1 MSSTTSNSTP
11 ARRGAT
17 PQPVQ
22 TPAAP
27 ATRRCGTGPD
37 HFLRVLNSEFIK
49 FRTLLSTLILLAST
63 AVVMV
68 GFGALSAWGTGQFAD
83 AAASDPRGGRS
94 HAAQGGDLAVTV
106 PTSGIAFA
114 QLILGSLGVLL
125 MSSEFTTGMA
135 RSTFAA
141 VPQAAPRPSSPS
153 SSWSW
158 SAAFVLTAVSTY
170 VAGLVS
176 VPILDNYGLKLDLG
190 SSQSVKLLLVTSAYV
205 AAVAAIGMAL
215 GTLIRN
221 SAGGIMS
228 LVGLFFVAPIAF
240 QLIPGDFFVEAR
252 KYLPGNT
259 IEPADG
265 RRNTS
270 RRPSKSGRPPWCSAP
285 GCWCRWSWPW
295 SCSRSATSSRNI
307 RLGSTHE

>member
-1 MSSTTSNSTP
+1 MSSTTLDSTP
-11 ARRGAT
+11 SRRGAHSANG
-17 PQPVQ
+17 
-22 TPAAP
+22 AAP
-27 ATRRCGTGPD
+27 GGAGRPAGAGIGPGPT
-37 HFLRVLNSEFIK
+37 FLRVLNSEFIK
-49 FRTLLSTLILLAST
+49 FRTLLSTVILLAST

-83 AAASDPRGGRS
+83 AAGSDPQAAEAI
-94 HAAQGGDLAVTV
+94 AAQGGDLAVTV

-141 VPQAAPRPSSPS
+141 VPKRLPAFIAKLVVVMV
-153 SSWSW
+153 
-158 SAAFVLTAVSTY
+158 SAFLLTALSTY
-170 VAGLVS
+170 AAGLVS

-190 SSQSVKLLLVTSAYV
+190 SSQSVKLLLVNSAYV

-259 IEPADG
+259 ISPLTAVEHLPETLEVWQA
-265 RRNTS
+265 
-270 RRPSKSGRPPWCSAP
+270 ALV
-285 GCWCRWSWPW
+285 
-295 SCSRSATSSRNI
+295 
-307 RLGSTHE
+307 LGAWVLVPVVLAMVLLKKRDV

>member
-1 MSSTTSNSTP
+1 MSTSTYV
-11 ARRGAT
+11 
-17 PQPVQ
+17 QP
-22 TPAAP
+22 
-27 ATRRCGTGPD
+27 GSGSTGPA
-37 HFLRVLNSEFIK
+37 HTAGNARPGPGPSFVRVLNSEFIK

-83 AAASDPRGGRS
+83 AAASDPS
-94 HAAQGGDLAVTV
+94 AAEAMAAQGGDLAVTV

-141 VPQAAPRPSSPS
+141 VPKRIPAFLAKLVVVMVS
-153 SSWSW
+153 
-158 SAAFVLTAVSTY
+158 AFVLTAVSTY
-170 VAGLVS
+170 IAGLVS

-190 SSQSVKLLLVTSAYV
+190 SAQSVKLLLVNSVYV
-205 AAVAAIGMAL
+205 AAVAAIGLAM
-215 GTLIRN
+215 GTLVRN

-240 QLIPGDFFVEAR
+240 QLIPGEFFEEAR

-259 IEPADG
+259 INALTAVEHVPDTLEVWQA
-265 RRNTS
+265 
-270 RRPSKSGRPPWCSAP
+270 ALV
-285 GCWCRWSWPW
+285 
-295 SCSRSATSSRNI
+295 
-307 RLGSTHE
+307 LGAWVVVPLVLAMVLLKKRDV

>member
-1 MSSTTSNSTP
+1 MSSTTLEPS
-11 ARRGAT
+11 RRGAHAGAGG
-17 PQPVQ
+17 V
-22 TPAAP
+22 AA
-27 ATRRCGTGPD
+27 GQKSSTGPGPS
-37 HFLRVLNSEFIK
+37 FFRVLNSEFIK

-63 AVVMV
+63 VLVMV
-68 GFGALSAWGTGQFAD
+68 GFGALSAWGTGQFSEAASRD
-83 AAASDPRGGRS
+83 PQAAAAF
-94 HAAQGGDLAVTV
+94 AAQGGDLAVGV

-141 VPQAAPRPSSPS
+141 VPKRIPAYAAKLLVVMVT
-153 SSWSW
+153 
-158 SAAFVLTAVSTY
+158 AFVLTAASVY
-170 VAGLVS
+170 LAGLVS
-176 VPILDNYGLKLDLG
+176 LPILGNYNLKLDLA
-190 SSQSVKLLLVTSAYV
+190 SSQSVKMMLVNSAYI

-215 GTLIRN
+215 GSLVRN

-259 IEPADG
+259 IDPMIAVQHVPDTLEVWQAALVLGAWVIIPVVLAALVLK
-265 RRNTS
+265 RRDV
-270 RRPSKSGRPPWCSAP
+270 
-285 GCWCRWSWPW
+285 
-295 SCSRSATSSRNI
+295 
-307 RLGSTHE
+307 

>member
-1 MSSTTSNSTP
+1 MSSTTVESTQP
-11 ARRGAT
+11 RDAETRTQRSENGASS
-17 PQPVQ
+17 
-22 TPAAP
+22 
-27 ATRRCGTGPD
+27 GPGPS
-37 HFLRVLNSEFIK
+37 FLRVLNSEFIK
-49 FRTLLSTLILLAST
+49 FRTLLSTLILLGST
-63 AVVMV
+63 VVVMV
-68 GFGALSAWGTGQFAD
+68 GFGALSAWGTGQFSE
-83 AAASDPRGGRS
+83 AAAQDPEAAARI
-94 HAAQGGDLAVTV
+94 AAQGGDLAVSV

-141 VPQAAPRPSSPS
+141 VPKRIPAFAAKLVVV
-153 SSWSW
+153 
-158 SAAFVLTAVSTY
+158 VLTSFVVTAASTLA
-170 VAGLVS
+170 AGLVS
-176 VPILDNYGLKLDLG
+176 VPILDNYGLNLDPG
-190 SSQSVKLLLVTSAYV
+190 SSQSVKLLIVNSIYV

-259 IEPADG
+259 VDPLTAVEHVPDTLEAWQAG
-265 RRNTS
+265 LV
-270 RRPSKSGRPPWCSAP
+270 
-285 GCWCRWSWPW
+285 
-295 SCSRSATSSRNI
+295 
-307 RLGSTHE
+307 LGAWVVIPVLLAAILLKKRDV

>member
-1 MSSTTSNSTP
+1 MSSTTLDSTP
-11 ARRGAT
+11 SRRGAHSANG
-17 PQPVQ
+17 
-22 TPAAP
+22 AAP
-27 ATRRCGTGPD
+27 GGAGGPAGAGIGPGPT
-37 HFLRVLNSEFIK
+37 FLRVLNSEFIK
-49 FRTLLSTLILLAST
+49 FRTLLSTVILLAST

-83 AAASDPRGGRS
+83 AAGSDPQAAEAI
-94 HAAQGGDLAVTV
+94 AAQGGDLAVTV

-141 VPQAAPRPSSPS
+141 VPKRLPALIAKLVVVMV
-153 SSWSW
+153 
-158 SAAFVLTAVSTY
+158 SAFLLTAVSTY
-170 VAGLVS
+170 AAGLVS

-190 SSQSVKLLLVTSAYV
+190 SSQSIKLLLVNSAYV

-259 IEPADG
+259 INPLTAVEHVPETLEA
-265 RRNTS
+265 
-270 RRPSKSGRPPWCSAP
+270 WQA
-285 GCWCRWSWPW
+285 
-295 SCSRSATSSRNI
+295 ALV
-307 RLGSTHE
+307 LGAWVLVPVVLAMVLLKKRDV

>member
-1 MSSTTSNSTP
+1 MSPTTLDSTP
-11 ARRGAT
+11 SRRGAHT
-17 PQPVQ
+17 AYGAASGGAGR
-22 TPAAP
+22 PA
-27 ATRRCGTGPD
+27 GIGPGPT
-37 HFLRVLNSEFIK
+37 FLRVLNSEFIK

-83 AAASDPRGGRS
+83 AAASDPQAAEAM
-94 HAAQGGDLAVTV
+94 AAQGGDLAVTV

-141 VPQAAPRPSSPS
+141 VPKRIPAFIAKLVVVMVS
-153 SSWSW
+153 
-158 SAAFVLTAVSTY
+158 AFVLTAVSTY

-176 VPILDNYGLKLDLG
+176 VPILDNYGLKLDLA
-190 SSQSVKLLLVTSAYV
+190 SSQSAKLLLVNSAYV

-259 IEPADG
+259 INPLTAVEHVPDTLEVWQA
-265 RRNTS
+265 
-270 RRPSKSGRPPWCSAP
+270 ALV
-285 GCWCRWSWPW
+285 
-295 SCSRSATSSRNI
+295 
-307 RLGSTHE
+307 LGAWVLVPVVLAMVLLKKRDV

>member
-1 MSSTTSNSTP
+1 MSTSTVAQPGPRSAGPAHSSN
-11 ARRGAT
+11 ARTAS
-17 PQPVQ
+17 P
-22 TPAAP
+22 
-27 ATRRCGTGPD
+27 GPGPS
-37 HFLRVLNSEFIK
+37 FFRVLNSEFIK
-49 FRTLLSTLILLAST
+49 FRTLLSTLILLAAT

-83 AAASDPRGGRS
+83 AAGSDPQAAEAL
-94 HAAQGGDLAVTV
+94 AAQGGDLAVTV

-141 VPQAAPRPSSPS
+141 VPKRIP
-153 SSWSW
+153 
-158 SAAFVLTAVSTY
+158 AFVAKLAVVMVSAFILTAVSTY
-170 VAGLVS
+170 VAGLVA
-176 VPILDNYGLKLDLG
+176 VPILDNYGLKLDLA
-190 SSQSVKLLLVTSAYV
+190 SSQSIKLLLVNSAYV

-215 GTLIRN
+215 GTLVRN

-259 IEPADG
+259 LTPLTAVEHVPDTLEVWQAG
-265 RRNTS
+265 LVLGAWVVV
-270 RRPSKSGRPPWCSAP
+270 PLAL
-285 GCWCRWSWPW
+285 
-295 SCSRSATSSRNI
+295 ATILLKI
-307 RLGSTHE
+307 RDV

>member
-1 MSSTTSNSTP
+1 MSSTTLDSTP
-11 ARRGAT
+11 SRRGAHSADG
-17 PQPVQ
+17 
-22 TPAAP
+22 AAP
-27 ATRRCGTGPD
+27 GGAGRPAGIGPGPT
-37 HFLRVLNSEFIK
+37 FLRVLNSEFIK
-49 FRTLLSTLILLAST
+49 FRTLLSTVILLAST

-83 AAASDPRGGRS
+83 AAGSDPQAAEAI
-94 HAAQGGDLAVTV
+94 AAQGGDLAVTV

-141 VPQAAPRPSSPS
+141 VPKRLPAFIAKLVVVMV
-153 SSWSW
+153 
-158 SAAFVLTAVSTY
+158 SAFLLTAVSTY
-170 VAGLVS
+170 AAGLVS
-176 VPILDNYGLKLDLG
+176 VPILDNYGLKLDLA
-190 SSQSVKLLLVTSAYV
+190 SSPSVKLLLVNSAYV

-215 GTLIRN
+215 GTIVRN

-259 IEPADG
+259 ISPLTAVEHVPETLEVWQA
-265 RRNTS
+265 
-270 RRPSKSGRPPWCSAP
+270 ALV
-285 GCWCRWSWPW
+285 
-295 SCSRSATSSRNI
+295 
-307 RLGSTHE
+307 LGAWVLVPVVLAMVLLKKRDV

>member
-1 MSSTTSNSTP
+1 MSTTTLDRKSMRNSVGPGP
-11 ARRGAT
+11 AF
-17 PQPVQ
+17 
-22 TPAAP
+22 
-27 ATRRCGTGPD
+27 
-37 HFLRVLNSEFIK
+37 HRVLNSEFIK

-63 AVVMV
+63 ALVMV
-68 GFGALSAWGTGQFAD
+68 GFAALSAWGTGQFAEQAARD
-83 AAASDPRGGRS
+83 PEAAAAI
-94 HAAQGGDLAVTV
+94 AAQGGDIAVTI

-141 VPQAAPRPSSPS
+141 VPKRLSPFLAKLIVVMV
-153 SSWSW
+153 
-158 SAAFVLTAVSTY
+158 SAFLLTAVSTFI
-170 VAGLVS
+170 AGLVS
-176 VPILDNYGLKLDLG
+176 LPIVDYYDLKLDLS
-190 SSQSVKLLLVTSAYV
+190 SSQSVKLLLVNSIYV

-215 GTLIRN
+215 GTIVRN

-259 IEPADG
+259 INPMTAVEHVPDTLEVWQA
-265 RRNTS
+265 
-270 RRPSKSGRPPWCSAP
+270 ALV
-285 GCWCRWSWPW
+285 
-295 SCSRSATSSRNI
+295 
-307 RLGSTHE
+307 LGAWVVVPVALAMVLLKKRDV

>member
-1 MSSTTSNSTP
+1 MSSTTLDSTP
-11 ARRGAT
+11 SRRGAHAANGADSGGAGR
-17 PQPVQ
+17 
-22 TPAAP
+22 PAGA
-27 ATRRCGTGPD
+27 GIGPGPT
-37 HFLRVLNSEFIK
+37 FLRVLNSEFIK

-83 AAASDPRGGRS
+83 AAASDPQAAEAM
-94 HAAQGGDLAVTV
+94 AAQGGDLAVTV

-141 VPQAAPRPSSPS
+141 VPKRIPAFIAKLVVVMVS
-153 SSWSW
+153 
-158 SAAFVLTAVSTY
+158 AFVLTAVSTY

-176 VPILDNYGLKLDLG
+176 VPILDNYGLKLDLA
-190 SSQSVKLLLVTSAYV
+190 SSQSVKLLLVNSAYV

-259 IEPADG
+259 INPLTAVEHVPDTLEVWQA
-265 RRNTS
+265 
-270 RRPSKSGRPPWCSAP
+270 ALV
-285 GCWCRWSWPW
+285 
-295 SCSRSATSSRNI
+295 
-307 RLGSTHE
+307 LGAWVLVPVVLAMVLLKKRDV